1 MRADQVFNDEGIECR
16 VAQIFPNTR
25 RVSLHEIAE
34 SHIFL
39 SLCWQLEM
47 LGNTFQGKSS
57 SCHSKF
63 QWNLRE

>member
-1 MRADQVFNDEGIECR
+1 MIIIKPDDEGIECT

-25 RVSLHEIAE
+25 KVSLHEIVE

-47 LGNTFQGKSS
+47 LRNTFQGKSS
-57 SCHSKF
+57 SWRSTF
-63 QWNLRE
+63 QWNLGE